1 MNILLTGADGFLG
14 RHIARALGGCRTWN
28 VESENRP
35 QRGQFLPDL
44 QPHSPAMGQKDGEK
58 WTAAADLQP
67 TISKSDRLPGSAGHQ
82 ARPVSRRHGMDFSR
96 MQAEAD
102 WTALL
107 RGVDAVIN
115 CVGIIAETRTQKFA
129 ALHTQAPI
137 ALFRACAAAKLRK
150 VVQISALGSDG
161 TAFSAYHLSKRA
173 ADDCL
178 RSLDVDGFVLR
189 PSLVYGPG
197 GQSAALFMRVAA
209 WPLIPVLGDGLQML
223 QPVHVSDVVAAVLR
237 CLDPDA
243 TPQTLDIVGPQCMAF
258 AEWLQTMRL
267 AQGKPRTGLL
277 PVPFSLALAA
287 SYGLRYVLPM
297 AQPENLQ
304 MLKKGYW
311 ADPNPLVAFLGRAP
325 LPVRPAL
332 FFSDVALPCD
342 PQGAPS

>member
-14 RHIARALGGCRTWN
+14 RHIARALG
-28 VESENRP
+28 
-35 QRGQFLPDL
+35 
-44 QPHSPAMGQKDGEK
+44 
-58 WTAAADLQP
+58 
-67 TISKSDRLPGSAGHQ
+67 SAGHKVL
-82 ARPVSRRHGMDFSR
+82 PVSRRHGMDFSR

-137 ALFRACAAAKLRK
+137 ALFRASATAKLRK
-150 VVQISALGSDG
+150 VVQISALGADG

-209 WPLIPVLGDGLQML
+209 WPLIPVLGDGQQML

-237 CLDPDA
+237 CLDADA

-267 AQGKPRTGLL
+267 AQGKRRAGLL

-297 AQPENLQ
+297 AQPENLR